1 MSRRALLVLDA
12 NVLIDYVQAGHS
24 ILELTVKRLG
34 DVFVPEALLEHVV
47 PDLTRQEC
55 EALGIQVVA
64 ATDEQATL
72 RCHLEL
78 KVRRVAE
85 DLPRMAALPRQIAS
99 AFLRYAR
106 PCSERT

>member
-1 MSRRALLVLDA
+1 MLALPEQWRSAALLDDVVVDA
-12 NVLIDYVQAGHS
+12 PC
-24 ILELTVKRLG
+24 TRLG
-34 DVFVPEALLEHVV
+34 NAPVP
-47 PDLTRQEC
+47 P
-55 EALGIQVVA
+55 G
-64 ATDEQATL
+64 ATL

-106 PCSERT
+106 PRSERT